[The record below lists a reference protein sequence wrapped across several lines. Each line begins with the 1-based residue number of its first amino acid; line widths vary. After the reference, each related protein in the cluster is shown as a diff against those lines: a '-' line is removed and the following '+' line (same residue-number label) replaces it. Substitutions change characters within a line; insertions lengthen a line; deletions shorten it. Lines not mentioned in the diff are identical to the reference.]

1 MRTVFPRDLSPG
13 GGGGGGGGG
22 GPYSLG
28 IGSARTEFP
37 RNRVRPDRKLVIPV
51 TPAQSWS
58 EPAACRCTSSL
69 VTACWRYCGV
79 GEERLMEKRP
89 VDILLYIIHV
99 HIYIIHVHNMGQFT
113 RKWPHEYGPDL

>member
-13 GGGGGGGGG
+13 GGG
-22 GPYSLG
+22 
-28 IGSARTEFP
+28 TVFP

-79 GEERLMEKRP
+79 GEERLIEKRP
-89 VDILLYIIHV
+89 VDIL
-99 HIYIIHVHNMGQFT
+99 IYIIHVHNMGQFT
-113 RKWPHEYGPDL
+113 RKWPHEYGIFNAKRDLAHT